1 MRRRYLWIGAVVV
14 VLALGASVVH
24 ARGHRGGNHHFAGP
38 RFEELDLTQM
48 QKNQLKSARTESHK
62 KMIQLKADIQLAHVE
77 LKELLSQKNPN
88 QKSVERAVTKV
99 SAAQSKMMTN
109 RVQQKLALNKILTQE
124 QFDKLEAMPKGPR
137 GGHRGFRGRRGGP
150 PGRDRDLGMGKGMGS
165 DRPEQLEQNRSR
177 I

>member
-1 MRRRYLWIGAVVV
+1 
-14 VLALGASVVH
+14 
-24 ARGHRGGNHHFAGP
+24 
-38 RFEELDLTQM
+38 M

-62 KMIQLKADIQLAHVE
+62 KMIQLKADVQLAHVE

-124 QFDKLEAMPKGPR
+124 QFDKLEAMPKGRR
-137 GGHRGFRGRRGGP
+137 GGHRGFRGGRGG
-150 PGRDRDLGMGKGMGS
+150 RGKGMGS

>member
-1 MRRRYLWIGAVVV
+1 M
-14 VLALGASVVH
+14 
-24 ARGHRGGNHHFAGP
+24 
-38 RFEELDLTQM
+38 
-48 QKNQLKSARTESHK
+48 
-62 KMIQLKADIQLAHVE
+62 AHVE

-124 QFDKLEAMPKGPR
+124 QFDKLEAMRKGRR
-137 GGHRGFRGRRGGP
+137 GGHRGFRGGRGG
-150 PGRDRDLGMGKGMGS
+150 RGKGMGS